1 MIPIDQWLLFAGTAI
16 LLALSPGPNMF
27 YLVSRSICQGPRAGV
42 VSLLGVITGMT
53 AYMLLSAL
61 GLSAIFLAVPF
72 LYDGL
77 RLAGA
82 AYLLWLAWQAIRPT
96 TGTLFEARSLPPDS
110 HKRLYFMGLVT
121 CLLNPKVMVFYVSLL
136 PQFIEPGRGSVFAQS
151 FLLGGTQV
159 LMAFASHLCLTLS
172 AGTIARY
179 LARRPKWL
187 SIQRYVMA
195 SVLSAIAIKLAF
207 EHRRRA

>member
-1 MIPIDQWLLFAGTAI
+1 MIPIDQWFLFAGTAI

-53 AYMLLSAL
+53 AYMLVTAF

-96 TGTLFEARSLPPDS
+96 TRTLFEAGSLPPDS

-136 PQFIEPGRGSVFAQS
+136 PQFTAPGRGSAITAENNIRVD
-151 FLLGGTQV
+151 GHIPV
-159 LMAFASHLCLTLS
+159 ASNGECRGCSRRLCSNAVVAEVEHGSGSLCLAQQNRIECGS
-172 AGTIARY
+172 GGR
-179 LARRPKWL
+179 
-187 SIQRYVMA
+187 
-195 SVLSAIAIKLAF
+195 
-207 EHRRRA
+207 

>member
-1 MIPIDQWLLFAGTAI
+1 
-16 LLALSPGPNMF
+16 MF

-53 AYMLLSAL
+53 AYMLLSAF

-77 RLAGA
+77 RLGGA
-82 AYLLWLAWQAIRPT
+82 AYLLWLAWQAVRPT
-96 TGTLFEARSLPPDS
+96 TRALFEARSLPPDS
-110 HKRLYFMGLVT
+110 QTRLFMTGLVT
-121 CLLNPKVMVFYVSLL
+121 CLLNPKVMVFYVGLL
-136 PQFIEPGRGSVFAQS
+136 PQFIEAGRGSIFEQS
-151 FLLGGTQV
+151 LILGVTQI
-159 LMAFASHLCLTLS
+159 LTAFSVHLCVTLS
-172 AGTIARY
+172 AGGIARY

-195 SVLSAIAIKLAF
+195 AALSGIAVKLVF
-207 EHRRRA
+207 EHRRGA

>member
-1 MIPIDQWLLFAGTAI
+1 MAI
-16 LLALSPGPNMF
+16 FMALSPGPNMF

-53 AYMLLSAL
+53 AYMLLTAF
-61 GLSAIFLAVPF
+61 GLSAVFLAVPF

-77 RLAGA
+77 RFGGA

-96 TGTLFEARSLPPDS
+96 TRSLFEAKSLRPDS
-110 HKRLYFMGLVT
+110 YKRLYFLGLVT

-136 PQFIEPGRGSVFAQS
+136 PQFIELGRGSVFGQS
-151 FLLGGTQV
+151 LVLGGTQV
-159 LMAFASHLCLTLS
+159 LMAFSTHLCITLS
-172 AGTIARY
+172 AGTVAGY

-187 SIQRYVMA
+187 SIQRYIMG
-195 SVLSAIAIKLAF
+195 SVLSAIALKLAF